1 MFMIMPC
8 KVITHAD
15 ELGLTE
21 DQVDTLRK
29 RFAEARKQM
38 IQLGSQIKMDM
49 IDVQDAVMR
58 EEIDMPTAE
67 TKIREIGKLK
77 GDMCLAMVRAMQ
89 EIRQILNPGQ
99 RKKVKE
105 MIMSW
110 FKKGGM
116 PGMGMEEGQE
126 AEPGDMGEE

>member
-1 MFMIMPC
+1 MFMMMPC

-21 DQVDTLRK
+21 DQVNTFRK

-89 EIRQILNPGQ
+89 EMRQILNPGQ